1 MQISS
6 WMIATLVSA
15 TFFIA
20 LGWANTLPPAY
31 EQHVAY
37 AAPAF
42 AFPTMTDAS
51 SSPATAD
58 TSSAPEIEPQRSID
72 RGGPMRVRIPSIN
85 LASSI
90 ENMGL
95 NDAGEMDVPDGR
107 TDNIGWYEQ
116 GTKPGEYGSAVF
128 DAHVYAAF
136 KNLDRAKVGDE
147 IYVDMSSGDTLRF
160 IVSEATVYALDS
172 VPREDLFNRSD
183 DTRLNLITCAGNW
196 DAALNTYDHR
206 LIVYATLAE

>member
-6 WMIATLVSA
+6 WRIATLVSA
-15 TFFIA
+15 TFFIT
-20 LGWANTLPPAY
+20 LGWANTLSPAH
-31 EQHVAY
+31 EQSIAY
-37 AAPAF
+37 ATPVLVVPTVADTFASAGAQEVAPA
-42 AFPTMTDAS
+42 T
-51 SSPATAD
+51 
-58 TSSAPEIEPQRSID
+58 EIVRMLERST
-72 RGGPMRVRIPSIN
+72 PLRVRIPSIN